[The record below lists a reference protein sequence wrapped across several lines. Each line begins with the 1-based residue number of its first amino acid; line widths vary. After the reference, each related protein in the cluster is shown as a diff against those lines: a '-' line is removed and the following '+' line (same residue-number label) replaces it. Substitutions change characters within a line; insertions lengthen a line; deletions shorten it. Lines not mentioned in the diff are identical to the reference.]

1 MRRLD
6 TRSTR
11 GDARPRCFHPVQ
23 KALPEA
29 GGRPRADHVGPTLL
43 QDYVSCTTPC
53 GKPGNMYP
61 GNFVATT
68 PDKPA
73 IIRPAT
79 GESLTYLELDERST
93 RLAKHLRAAGLEPGD
108 HLALISDNDLRV
120 MEVYW
125 AALRSGLYITVV
137 NRHLT
142 LGEAAY
148 IVEDCDAKVLIVSAR
163 AVSAVDT
170 SPGAYPGVSHRLVFG
185 GSLPGFGDYENA
197 LSGYDTSPLDDQP
210 RGRDM
215 LYSSGTTGR
224 PKGIEPALATGQ
236 VHDTPDPYTAV
247 FAPMYGFDD
256 TTVYLCPAPLY
267 HAAPLRFCGT
277 IQSVG
282 GTVVLMDRF
291 DAEEALAL
299 IEKYSVTA
307 SQWVPTMFV
316 RMLKLPEETR
326 AKYDVSSMKVAIHAA
341 APCPPEIKRAMIEWW
356 GPVIHEY
363 YASTE
368 GAGATFIDSEQ
379 ALARPGSVGRD
390 GVMGIVHICG
400 DDGDELPTGSI
411 GTVWWER
418 DEHPFRYHNDPEKTE
433 KATHPGHPTWT
444 TSGDIGYLDDDR
456 FLYLTDRAAFMI
468 ISGGVN
474 IYPQESEHVLTL
486 HPKVYDVA
494 VIGVPNTEMG
504 EEVKAVVQLAEGIV
518 PSDELEQEL
527 LDYVRARVSH
537 FKAPRSIDFSDDLP
551 RTPTGKLV
559 KHKLR
564 ARYVPAA
571 G

>member
-1 MRRLD
+1 
-6 TRSTR
+6 
-11 GDARPRCFHPVQ
+11 
-23 KALPEA
+23 
-29 GGRPRADHVGPTLL
+29 
-43 QDYVSCTTPC
+43 
-53 GKPGNMYP
+53 MYP

-68 PDKPA
+68 PDKAA
-73 IIRPAT
+73 IVRPAT
-79 GESLTYLELDERST
+79 GESLTYRQLDENSV
-93 RLAKHLRAAGLEPGD
+93 RLAKYLRELGLKPGD

-137 NRHLT
+137 NWHLT
-142 LGEAAY
+142 ASEAAY
-148 IVEDCDAKVLIVSAR
+148 VVDDCGAKALVVSAN
-163 AVSAVDT
+163 AVNAVDL
-170 SPGAYPGVSHRLVFG
+170 SAGAYPNVEHRLVYG
-185 GSLPGFGDYENA
+185 GE
-197 LSGYDTSPLDDQP
+197 LSGFEDYQKALDRFDTAPLDDQP
-210 RGRDM
+210 RGQDM

-224 PKGIEPALATGQ
+224 PKGIKPKLPDGQ
-236 VHDTPDPYTAV
+236 VQDIPDPYTAV
-247 FAPMYGFDD
+247 FAPMYGFDSD
-256 TTVYLCPAPLY
+256 TVYLCPAPLY

-282 GTVVLMDRF
+282 GTVILMDRF

-299 IEKYSVTA
+299 IDRYEVTA
-307 SQWVPTMFV
+307 GQWVPTMFV

-326 AKYDVSSMKVAIHAA
+326 AKYDVSSMKVAVHAA

-356 GPVIHEY
+356 GPVINEY

-368 GAGATFIDSEQ
+368 GSGVTFIDSEQ

-390 GVMGIVHICG
+390 GVMGIVRICG
-400 DDGDELPTGSI
+400 EDGRELPTGSI

-418 DEHPFRYHNDPEKTE
+418 DERPFEYHNDPEKTE
-433 KATHPGHPTWT
+433 KATHPDHPTWT
-444 TSGDIGYLDDDR
+444 TSGDIGYLDEDR

-474 IYPQESEHVLTL
+474 IYPQESENVLTL
-486 HPKVYDVA
+486 HPKVFDVA
-494 VIGVPNTEMG
+494 VIGVPNDEMG
-504 EEVKAVVQLAEGIV
+504 EEVKAVVQLVEGVEPGPEI
-518 PSDELEQEL
+518 EQEL
-527 LDYVRARVSH
+527 LEYVRSNVSK

-564 ARYVPAA
+564 ARYAPAVS
-571 G
+571 

>member
-1 MRRLD
+1 
-6 TRSTR
+6 
-11 GDARPRCFHPVQ
+11 
-23 KALPEA
+23 
-29 GGRPRADHVGPTLL
+29 
-43 QDYVSCTTPC
+43 
-53 GKPGNMYP
+53 MYP

-73 IIRPAT
+73 IVRPAA
-79 GESLTYLELDERST
+79 GESLTYRQLDESSVL
-93 RLAKHLRAAGLEPGD
+93 LAKYLRGLGLKPGD

-137 NRHLT
+137 NWHLT
-142 LGEAAY
+142 ASEAAY
-148 IVEDCDAKVLIVSAR
+148 VVDDCGAKALIVSAN
-163 AVSAVDT
+163 AVGAVDL
-170 SPGAYPGVSHRLVFG
+170 SAGAYPNVEHRLVYG
-185 GSLPGFGDYENA
+185 GELAGFEDYDRA
-197 LSGYDTSPLDDQP
+197 LGRFDTTPLDDQP
-210 RGRDM
+210 RGQDM

-224 PKGIEPALATGQ
+224 PKGIKPKLPDGQ
-236 VHDTPDPYTAV
+236 VQDIPDPYTAV
-247 FAPMYGFDD
+247 FAPMYGFDSD
-256 TTVYLCPAPLY
+256 TVYLCPAPLY

-282 GTVVLMDRF
+282 GTVILMDRF

-299 IEKYSVTA
+299 IDRYEVTA

-316 RMLKLPEETR
+316 RMLKLPEEIR

-356 GPVIHEY
+356 GPVINEY

-368 GAGATFIDSEQ
+368 GSGATFINSEQ
-379 ALARPGSVGRD
+379 ALAHPGSVGRD
-390 GVMGIVHICG
+390 GVMGLVRICG
-400 DDGDELPTGSI
+400 EDGRELPTGSI

-418 DEHPFRYHNDPEKTE
+418 DERPFEYHNDPEKTE
-433 KATHPGHPTWT
+433 KATHPDHPTWT

-474 IYPQESEHVLTL
+474 IYPQESENVLTL
-486 HPKVYDVA
+486 HPKVFDVA
-494 VIGVPNTEMG
+494 VIGVPNEEMG
-504 EEVKAVVQLAEGIV
+504 EEVKAVVQLAEGV
-518 PSDELEQEL
+518 EPGPEVEQEL
-527 LDYVRARVSH
+527 LEYVRSAVSH

-564 ARYVPAA
+564 ARYVPAP
-571 G
+571 

>member
-1 MRRLD
+1 
-6 TRSTR
+6 
-11 GDARPRCFHPVQ
+11 
-23 KALPEA
+23 
-29 GGRPRADHVGPTLL
+29 
-43 QDYVSCTTPC
+43 
-53 GKPGNMYP
+53 MYP

-73 IIRPAT
+73 IVRPAT
-79 GESLTYLELDERST
+79 GESLTYRQLDESSV
-93 RLAKHLRAAGLEPGD
+93 RLAKYLRELGLKPGD

-137 NRHLT
+137 NWHLT
-142 LGEAAY
+142 ASESSY
-148 IVEDCDAKVLIVSAR
+148 VVDDCGAKALIVSANAVR
-163 AVSAVDT
+163 AVDQSD
-170 SPGAYPGVSHRLVFG
+170 GAYPNVQHRLVYG
-185 GSLPGFGDYENA
+185 GELPGFEDYDRA
-197 LSGYDTSPLDDQP
+197 LDRFDTTPLDDQP
-210 RGRDM
+210 RGQDM

-224 PKGIEPALATGQ
+224 PKGIKPKLPDGQ
-236 VHDTPDPYTAV
+236 VQDIPDPYTAV
-247 FAPMYGFDD
+247 FAPMYGFDSD
-256 TTVYLCPAPLY
+256 TVYLCPAPLY

-282 GTVVLMDRF
+282 GTVILMDRF

-299 IEKYSVTA
+299 IDRYEVTA

-316 RMLKLPEETR
+316 RMLKLPEEIR
-326 AKYDVSSMKVAIHAA
+326 AKYDVSSMKAAVHAA

-356 GPVIHEY
+356 GPVINEY

-368 GAGATFIDSEQ
+368 GSGATFINSEQ
-379 ALARPGSVGRD
+379 ALTRPGSVGRD
-390 GVMGIVHICG
+390 GVMGLVRICG
-400 DDGDELPTGSI
+400 EDGGELPTGSI

-418 DEHPFRYHNDPEKTE
+418 DERPFEYHNDPEKTE
-433 KATHPGHPTWT
+433 KATHPDHPTWT

-474 IYPQESEHVLTL
+474 IYPQESENVLTL
-486 HPKVYDVA
+486 HPKVFDVA
-494 VIGVPNTEMG
+494 VIGVPNEEMG
-504 EEVKAVVQLAEGIV
+504 EEVKAVVQLAEGV
-518 PSDELEQEL
+518 EPGPEVEQEL
-527 LDYVRARVSH
+527 LEYVRSQVSH

-564 ARYVPAA
+564 ARYVPTAP
-571 G
+571 

>member
-1 MRRLD
+1 
-6 TRSTR
+6 
-11 GDARPRCFHPVQ
+11 
-23 KALPEA
+23 
-29 GGRPRADHVGPTLL
+29 
-43 QDYVSCTTPC
+43 
-53 GKPGNMYP
+53 MYP
-61 GNFVATT
+61 GNFVAAT

-73 IIRPAT
+73 IIRPST
-79 GESLTYLELDERST
+79 GESLSYRELDERSI
-93 RLAKHLRAAGLEPGD
+93 RLAKYLRSLGLVPGD

-120 MEVYW
+120 MEIYW

-142 LGEAAY
+142 PAEAAY
-148 IVEDCDAKVLIVSAR
+148 IVDDCGAKALVVSAQ
-163 AVSAVDT
+163 AVDAVDLST
-170 SPGAYPGVSHRLVFG
+170 GAYPGVTHRVVFG
-185 GSLPGFGDYENA
+185 GPLDGFEDYDAA
-197 LSGYDTSPLDDQP
+197 LGGFDATPLDDQP
-210 RGRDM
+210 RGQDM

-224 PKGIEPALATGQ
+224 PKGIKPKLPEGQ
-236 VHDTPDPYTAV
+236 VQDVPDPYTAV

-256 TTVYLCPAPLY
+256 STVYLCPAPLY

-282 GTVVLMDRF
+282 GTVILMDRF

-299 IEKYSVTA
+299 VDRYSVTA

-326 AKYDVSSMKVAIHAA
+326 AKYDVSSMRVAIHAA

-379 ALARPGSVGRD
+379 ALARPGSVGHD
-390 GVMGIVHICG
+390 GVLGIVHIC
-400 DDGDELPTGSI
+400 DDQGRELPAGST

-418 DEHPFRYHNDPEKTE
+418 DERPFEYHNDPVKTE
-433 KATHPGHPTWT
+433 EATHPEHPTWT
-444 TSGDIGYLDDDR
+444 TSGDIGHLDEDR
-456 FLYLTDRAAFMI
+456 YLYLTDRAAFTI

-474 IYPQESEHVLTL
+474 IYPQESENVLTL
-486 HPKVYDVA
+486 HPKVFDVA
-494 VIGVPNTEMG
+494 VIGVPNEEMG
-504 EEVKAVVQLAEGIV
+504 EEVKAVVQLADGV
-518 PSDELEQEL
+518 DPSPGLEQEL
-527 LDYVRARVSH
+527 LAYVRERVSH
-537 FKAPRSIDFSDDLP
+537 FKAPRSIDFSDELP

-559 KHKLR
+559 KHRLR
-564 ARYVPAA
+564 ARYTTPA
-571 G
+571 GRS